1 MIQRFHFERFEDV
14 SGTSGCGIVAE
25 GCRFSNGHVA
35 LTWLSAHPS
44 VNIYESIEDVILIHG
59 HENRTKIVFDDE
71 IKEEVKNK
79 K

>member
-1 MIQRFHFERFEDV
+1 MIQRFHFERLEDV

-25 GCRFSNGHVA
+25 GCLFSNGHVA

-44 VNIYESIEDVILIHG
+44 VNIYECIEDVILIHG
-59 HENRTKIVFDDE
+59 HQDRTKIVFDDE
-71 IKEEVKNK
+71 VKDDVNK